1 MKVLKF
7 LMQCISLTDPWNF
20 QPKNYV
26 LCLCCMLVVFDWL
39 HSMNESAWPNSVCVG
54 NLECSE
60 WRCPL
65 LPTGCVN
72 TERNATECCEVCVD
86 CVDPRGNPPI
96 PAVIGNPPLDA
107 GFVYQPLP
115 TPTRRRKRD
124 AIVYIASKF
133 WVLSWS
139 MINSRYW
146 IVGCNIWIEV
156 SWCWLKLNLLVLGI
170 HGFKWSGY
178 LSLQN
183 SELNHCSWQHTWGG
197 RKF

>member
-1 MKVLKF
+1 MNF
-7 LMQCISLTDPWNF
+7 DISIAVQQSARSMEFSTQKIF
-20 QPKNYV
+20 

-39 HSMNESAWPNSVCVG
+39 HPMNKSAWPNSVCVG

-139 MINSRYW
+139 MITNLYFHKVYISVHDKFQ
-146 IVGCNIWIEV
+146 ILD
-156 SWCWLKLNLLVLGI
+156 CWLQHLNWGELV
-170 HGFKWSGY
+170 
-178 LSLQN
+178 
-183 SELNHCSWQHTWGG
+183 
-197 RKF
+197 

>member
-1 MKVLKF
+1 MPVLF
-7 LMQCISLTDPWNF
+7 VSGVWLTSSDKWI
-20 QPKNYV
+20 
-26 LCLCCMLVVFDWL
+26 CMTQ
-39 HSMNESAWPNSVCVG
+39 SCSVG

-72 TERNATECCEVCVD
+72 TERNATECCEVCID

-133 WVLSWS
+133 RVLSWT

-156 SWCWLKLNLLVLGI
+156 SWCWLKLNLFVLGI
-170 HGFKWSGY
+170 HGFKCIIRLFYRFKTSSYIIARGNT
-178 LSLQN
+178 LEEEGN
-183 SELNHCSWQHTWGG
+183 F
-197 RKF
+197 RVFKR

>member
-1 MKVLKF
+1 
-7 LMQCISLTDPWNF
+7 
-20 QPKNYV
+20 
-26 LCLCCMLVVFDWL
+26 MLVVFDWL
-39 HSMNESAWPNSVCVG
+39 HPMNESAWPNSVCVG

-72 TERNATECCEVCVD
+72 TERNATECCEVCID

-139 MINSRYW
+139 MINFRYW

-178 LSLQN
+178 FIASKLRVLSTLK
-183 SELNHCSWQHTWGG
+183 L
-197 RKF
+197 

>member
-1 MKVLKF
+1 M
-7 LMQCISLTDPWNF
+7 NF
-20 QPKNYV
+20 DFSIAVQQSARSMEFSTQKIW
-26 LCLCCMLVVFDWL
+26 CCVLVVFDWL
-39 HSMNESAWPNSVCVG
+39 HPMNESAWPNSVCVG

-72 TERNATECCEVCVD
+72 TERNATECCEVCID

-107 GFVYQPLP
+107 GYVYQPLP

-170 HGFKWSGY
+170 HSFKWSDY
-178 LSLQN
+178 FIASKLRVTSL
-183 SELNHCSWQHTWGG
+183 LMATHL
-197 RKF
+197 